1 MLAKED
7 AEKEKQFHEMNHIAQ
22 IIGYSEASHSQF
34 YPAATIVNAES
45 QNGYIFN
52 YKPGTQLKGAY
63 RAVTFFLRWNDESS
77 FPTKEMLSILSDDI
91 IFRSGSALLCFD
103 EYSIIFAVLPEHYDY
118 LCDQI
123 NEIAYSIA
131 EKYKK
136 LPVMIDEKT

>member
-52 YKPGTQLKGAY
+52 YKPGTQLKGLIELLHSSYAGMMNHLF
-63 RAVTFFLRWNDESS
+63 RLRKCCL
-77 FPTKEMLSILSDDI
+77 F
-91 IFRSGSALLCFD
+91 C
-103 EYSIIFAVLPEHYDY
+103 
-118 LCDQI
+118 Q
-123 NEIAYSIA
+123 
-131 EKYKK
+131 
-136 LPVMIDEKT
+136 MI